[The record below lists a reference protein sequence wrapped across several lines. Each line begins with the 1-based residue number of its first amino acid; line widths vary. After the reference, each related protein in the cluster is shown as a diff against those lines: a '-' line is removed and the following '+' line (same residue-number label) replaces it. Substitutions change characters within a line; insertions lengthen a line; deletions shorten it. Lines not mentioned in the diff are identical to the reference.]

1 MFKNMYSN
9 VAQSVAQGLLVSNM
23 KVKNLIEKLKGYE
36 DFEVEA
42 VYAEESKPTDKFL
55 NIHSFRV
62 VDIADIGYSEKVIL
76 LDLE

>member
-1 MFKNMYSN
+1 
-9 VAQSVAQGLLVSNM
+9 M
-23 KVKNLIEKLKGYE
+23 KDLIEKLKGYE

-62 VDIADIGYSEKVIL
+62 VDIADIGHSEKVIL

>member
-1 MFKNMYSN
+1 MW
-9 VAQSVAQGLLVSNM
+9 VITALTAAQRWMVIDM
-23 KVKNLIEKLKGYE
+23 KVKDLIEKLKGYE

-42 VYAEESKPTDKFL
+42 VYVEESKPTDKFL

>member
-1 MFKNMYSN
+1 
-9 VAQSVAQGLLVSNM
+9 M
-23 KVKNLIEKLKGYE
+23 KDLIEKLKGYE

-62 VDIADIGYSEKVIL
+62 VDIADIGYSDEVIL